1 MLGLN
6 TALLMCMILWSVY
19 RAQGKDTISINMLPL
34 IVFAEMMMFWLA
46 RAITILVLYGREPK
60 DAQD

>member
-6 TALLMCMILWSVY
+6 TAFLVCMILWSVY

-34 IVFAEMMMFWLA
+34 IVFAEMMVFWVA
-46 RAITILVLYGREPK
+46 RAIALLVLYGREK
-60 DAQD
+60 SDGQN